1 MEISFRRVL
10 SALLHLCHKV
20 QVFKFI
26 RLLSERE
33 KYCNQEE
40 RRRQQCR
47 CCVLCRKKVAEE
59 LSLIEN
65 SCFTFASSSVMIVV
79 GCC

>member
-33 KYCNQEE
+33 RNIAIRRNDDDNNVDVVYC
-40 RRRQQCR
+40 
-47 CCVLCRKKVAEE
+47 VAKK
-59 LSLIEN
+59 LQRS
-65 SCFTFASSSVMIVV
+65 
-79 GCC
+79 